1 MAITKNSQI
10 DLNGNEM
17 ILDAD
22 ADTTITADTDDQIDI
37 KVAGS
42 DKVQINATGLGIGQ
56 VPTRDLSLHAG
67 DASSVFA
74 HFTNTDT
81 GTTSSDG
88 LLIGLGSSED
98 LVLNNQE
105 SSKNI
110 IIENGGSERMRVTSD
125 GDLLVRQTSADVY
138 DTNTGGTVRQY
149 WGNQFS
155 AQNNTNTRVIIGSA
169 SNAGLVGGAT
179 VNSGGTRPIVNS
191 YISFGSTNQTAGSE
205 AGMIQFYTST
215 GGAAGANR
223 ARIDSD
229 GLKFGSDTAAANAL
243 DDYEQ
248 GTWTPTLP
256 NGGTINTN
264 YSSRYTKIGNVVYWH
279 SYLLLS
285 FANDSNAFR
294 VTLPFNTS
302 SVTSN
307 TYVHG
312 TLGYTGSVATDD
324 LRSHVQQNANPAYI
338 YFHETD
344 GTSAVVTNSN
354 LYARNYGDGR
364 VTAFLM
370 SGWYYTED

>member
-1 MAITKNSQI
+1 MANTKIPIELSSTPSI
-10 DLNGNEM
+10 VDNG
-17 ILDAD
+17 DA
-22 ADTTITADTDDQIDI
+22 TTITIT
-37 KVAGS
+37 S
-42 DKVQINATGLGIGQ
+42 DK
-56 VPTRDLSLHAG
+56 D
-67 DASSVFA
+67 F
-74 HFTNTDT
+74 
-81 GTTSSDG
+81 
-88 LLIGLGSSED
+88 
-98 LVLNNQE
+98 
-105 SSKNI
+105 
-110 IIENGGSERMRVTSD
+110 
-125 GDLLVRQTSADVY
+125 LVRQTSADVY
-138 DTNTGGTVRQY
+138 DTNTGGTVRQF

-155 AQNNTNTRVIIGSA
+155 AQNNTASRVIIGSG

-179 VNSGGTRPIVNS
+179 LNSGGTRPIVNS

-205 AGMIQFYTST
+205 AGMVQFYTST
-215 GGAAGANR
+215 GGATGVVR

-264 YSSRYTKIGNVVYWH
+264 YYSRYTKIGNVVYWH

-285 FANDSNAFR
+285 FVNNGSQFR

-302 SVTSN
+302 SVTSA

-312 TLGYTGSVATDD
+312 TLGYTGSVATED
-324 LRSHVQQNANPAYI
+324 LRSHVQQNANPAYV

-344 GTSAVVTNSN
+344 GTSAVVTNAN
-354 LYARNYGDGR
+354 LYARNYSDGR